1 MIKRILY
8 IIVTALAISTT
19 AKAQFDETPAFPGA
33 EGFGRYTKGA
43 RNDDAAG
50 NMAVYH
56 VTNLEDSG
64 TGSFRAGATVAGRK
78 IIVFDVSGTIKLK
91 SDLKIASNKTI
102 LGQTAPGDGI
112 CVADYPVIINGSDVI
127 IRYMRFRLGDVG
139 AAAKAAADPKY
150 DGDDAL
156 SASHHDDKS
165 QSSVIIDHCSISWST
180 DECASFYG
188 NTDFTFQYCII
199 SESLR
204 NSVHGKGKHGYGG
217 IWGGESASFHHNLV
231 IHHDSR
237 NVRFDHDYVSTQKG
251 PIDYVNNVVYNWGQT
266 NSTYGGESGNG
277 VSRIINMVNNYY
289 KPGPATKSSIKTR
302 LLNPTTSCGN
312 CTSAESFP
320 ATTGYVTPGKFY
332 INGNYMYGSEEVT
345 NDNLCDAAI
354 DPDKGTTYE
363 TWKANYVLT
372 DRAKSSDSDFGQY
385 NVISMHSA
393 ETAFSKVLHYA
404 GASYKRDEIDRR
416 LRYEALNGLA
426 YYEGSSGDSGSKNG
440 IIDTPSD
447 VGGYPEL
454 ASEEKPIDTDNDGM
468 PDEWETAHGLNK
480 NLASDALTFTICE
493 NDANNTNDV
502 MYTNLEVYANS
513 LVQEITQKERNDAT
527 ETFEEYYPLGL
538 LPVGG
543 DDPFPTEPDFEIHDK
558 PATGN
563 DVFNSAKA
571 TTKNE
576 DISGTSCT
584 LGGGANPSGTDG
596 TYLKLRTNADWV
608 FTVKDG
614 YKITGIDIKAY
625 QHGNNTSTESVIN
638 MTSLTADG
646 GANMLDSDVSLPLY
660 VNKSNP
666 ASVTFSE
673 LSVTNNITVKFTND
687 VKRAESDEKSAQMQC
702 YAIVAITYEKATGI
716 EVVNAATNVKT
727 DAPAYYYNLQGQR
740 VAPGTKGIV
749 IYKGMK
755 FFNP

>member
-1 MIKRILY
+1 M
-8 IIVTALAISTT
+8 
-19 AKAQFDETPAFPGA
+19 AQFTSAPAFPGA
-33 EGFGRYTKGA
+33 EGFGRYATGG
-43 RNDDAAG
+43 RPEGTNTTT
-50 NMAVYH
+50 VYH
-56 VTNLEDSG
+56 VTTLEDTGDYGSLRYALTRSG
-64 TGSFRAGATVAGRK
+64 RRIV
-78 IIVFDVSGTIKLK
+78 VFDVSGTVKLK
-91 SDLKIASNKTI
+91 SDLKIQNDNLTV

-112 CVADYPVIINGSDVI
+112 CIADYPVVVAASNVI
-127 IRYMRFRLGDVG
+127 IRFVRFRLGDVG
-139 AAAKAAADPKY
+139 AKAKAAADPNY

-156 SASHHDDKS
+156 GNLKSAIDN
-165 QSSVIIDHCSISWST
+165 VIIDHCSVSWST
-180 DECASFYG
+180 DECCSFYKV
-188 NTDFTFQYCII
+188 TDFTLQYCII

-204 NSVHGKGKHGYGG
+204 KSVHAKDAHGYCG
-217 IWGGESASFHHNLV
+217 IWGGDNVSFHHNLI
-231 IHHDSR
+231 IHNDSR
-237 NVRFDHDYVSTQKG
+237 NPRFDHDYVSTLTG
-251 PIDYVNNVVYNWGQT
+251 TIDYINNVVYNWGS
-266 NSTYGGESGNG
+266 NSTYGGDSWATSS
-277 VSRIINMVNNYY
+277 SREINMINNYY
-289 KPGPATKSSIKTR
+289 KPGPASKPTTR
-302 LLNPTTSCGN
+302 LLNPTTKCSSCN
-312 CTSAESFP
+312 KTNP
-320 ATTGYVTPGKFY
+320 TNITPGKFY
-332 INGNYMYGSEEVT
+332 LNGNYMYGSVEVT
-345 NDNLCDAAI
+345 NDNTCDAAI
-354 DPDKGTTYE
+354 DPDNNMTYAS
-363 TWKANYVLT
+363 WKENYLLDERT
-372 DRAKSSDSDFGQY
+372 GDGADLMT
-385 NVISMHSA
+385 MHSA

-404 GASYKRDEIDRR
+404 GAGYKRDEIDRR

-447 VGGYPEL
+447 VGGYPVLEDTGVL
-454 ASEEKPIDTDNDGM
+454 PDTDNDGI
-468 PDEWETAHGLNK
+468 PDEWETAHGLNVGTNNAK
-480 NLASDALTFTICE
+480 TFILDS
-493 NDANNTNDV
+493 NGY
-502 MYTNLEVYANS
+502 YTDLEVYANS

-538 LPVGG
+538 FPVGG

-563 DVFNSAKA
+563 DVFNSSKA

-716 EVVNAATNVKT
+716 EVVNAATNAKT

-749 IYKGMK
+749 IYMGKK
-755 FFNP
+755 YFNP

>member
-1 MIKRILY
+1 M
-8 IIVTALAISTT
+8 LAI
-19 AKAQFDETPAFPGA
+19 ANIFVAEAQFEYSPAFPGA
-33 EGFGRYTKGA
+33 EGFGRYTSGG
-43 RNDDAAG
+43 RDEDG
-50 NMAVYH
+50 GFSVYH
-56 VTNLEDSG
+56 VTSLEDSG
-64 TGSFRAGATVAGRK
+64 PGTFRFGAATAGKK
-78 IIVFDVSGTIKLK
+78 IIVFDVSGTIRLQ
-91 SDLKIASNKTI
+91 SALKIQGNKTI

-112 CVADYPVIINGSDVI
+112 CLADYPVSIGGSNVI
-127 IRYMRFRLGDVG
+127 IRYMRFRMGDIKGVE
-139 AAAKAAADPKY
+139 
-150 DGDDAL
+150 DDAL
-156 SASHHDDKS
+156 SSSHHDDSKLS
-165 QSSVIIDHCSISWST
+165 NIMIDHCSVSWST

-188 NTDFTFQYCII
+188 NINFTMQYCII

-204 NSVHGKGKHGYGG
+204 VSVHGKGTHGYGG
-217 IWGGESASFHHNLV
+217 IWGGQNASFHHNLI

-237 NVRFDHDYVSTQKG
+237 NPRFDHDYVSTLKG
-251 PIDYVNNVVYNWGQT
+251 PIDYVNNVLYNWGG
-266 NSTYGGESGNG
+266 NSTYGGESAQNST
-277 VSRIINMVNNYY
+277 SRYINMINNYY
-289 KPGPATKSSIKTR
+289 KPGPATKWKTR
-302 LLNPTTSCGN
+302 LLNPTTICSN
-312 CTSAESFP
+312 CTSADP
-320 ATTGYVTPGKFY
+320 HTATPGKFY
-332 INGNYMYGSEEVT
+332 ITGNYMYGSPEVT

-354 DPDKGTTYE
+354 DPDQNGISYA
-363 TWKANYVLT
+363 TWKTNYAT
-372 DRAKSSDSDFGQY
+372 STRAISTSYDFDEY
-385 NVISMHSA
+385 NVISMHAA
-393 ETAFSKVLHYA
+393 EKAFDKVLKYA
-404 GASYKRDEIDRR
+404 GASYQRDDLDKR
-416 LRYEALNGLA
+416 LRWEALKGIA
-426 YYEGSSGDSGSKNG
+426 YFKGSKGSENG
-440 IIDTPSD
+440 IIDTQSD
-447 VGGYPEL
+447 VGGWPEL
-454 ASEEKPIDTDNDGM
+454 KQADKPTDTDNDGI
-468 PDEWETAHGLNK
+468 PDEWETAHGLNP
-480 NLASDALTFTICE
+480 NNASDALTFTICE
-493 NDANNTNDV
+493 NDPNNTKDV
-502 MYTNLEVYANS
+502 KYTNLEVYANY
-513 LVQEITQKERNDAT
+513 LVQDITQYERADAT

-538 LPVGG
+538 KTL
-543 DDPFPTEPDFEIHDK
+543 DPEPDFPSEPDFVLPDIPD
-558 PATGN
+558 AGN
-563 DVFNSAKA
+563 DVFNSSKA

-687 VKRAESDEKSAQMQC
+687 VKRAESDEKSAQTQC
-702 YAIVAITYEKATGI
+702 YAIVTLAYEKIETGI
-716 EVVNAATNVKT
+716 EVVNAATNAKT